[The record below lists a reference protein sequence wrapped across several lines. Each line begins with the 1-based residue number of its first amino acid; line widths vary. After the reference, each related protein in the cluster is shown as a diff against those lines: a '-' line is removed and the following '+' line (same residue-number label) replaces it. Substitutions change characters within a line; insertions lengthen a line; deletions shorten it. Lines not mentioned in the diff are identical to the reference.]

1 MDATYQFMGDEHGGV
16 RLREGTNRP
25 KLGDLVRLVA
35 PHCDPTVNLH
45 DWLHV
50 VRGEKLVEIWPIEAR
65 GY

>member
-1 MDATYQFMGDEHGGV
+1 
-16 RLREGTNRP
+16 
-25 KLGDLVRLVA
+25 VA

-50 VRGEKLVEIWPIEAR
+50 MQGGRLIDVWPIDAR